1 MYYAILGEDTPQA
14 GPLRQQHLQAHLA
27 HIEQVLATG
36 DALKLAGPL
45 KDGHGEVIGSLLVVD
60 LPSEADA
67 RRFMEA
73 DPYHAAGVWGNIRIE
88 VFSPAAGSWVGGRN
102 W

>member
-1 MYYAILGEDTPQA
+1 MYYAIIGDDGPQA
-14 GPLRQQHLQAHLA
+14 TALREQHLQAHLA
-27 HIEQVLATG
+27 HIEQILATS

-45 KDGHGEVIGSLLVVD
+45 KDGHGKMIGSLLVVD
-60 LPSEADA
+60 LPSQADA

-73 DPYHAAGVWGNIRIE
+73 DPYHAAGVWASIRIE
-88 VFSPAAGSWVGGRN
+88 AFSPVAGSWVGGQT

>member
-1 MYYAILGEDTPQA
+1 MYYAIIGEDAADAPA
-14 GPLRQQHLQAHLA
+14 LRQQHLQGHLA
-27 HIEQVLATG
+27 HIEHVLSTS
-36 DALKLAGPL
+36 DSLKLAGPL
-45 KDGHGEVIGSLLVVD
+45 KDAHGEMIGSLLIVD

-73 DPYHAAGVWGNIRIE
+73 DPYHTAGVWAKLTIE
-88 VFSPAAGSWVGGRN
+88 AFSPVAGSWIGGQT